1 MKKRTSALL
10 LALVMLFSL
19 MAPMANA
26 EEIVTAEAVY
36 LGVKDYGLKNN
47 DD

>member
-10 LALVMLFSL
+10 LALVMIFSL

-26 EEIVTAEAVY
+26 QESVAAAKEEVSKVTAFKLAE
-36 LGVKDYGLKNN
+36 
-47 DD
+47 